1 MEKRGYSEKEA
12 AEYLGSSTR
21 VIREQV
27 AKGNLP
33 VRYLGAKKLYD
44 RDDLDNYFK
53 TLPSVRQ

>member
-44 RDDLDNYFK
+44 REDLDAYFN

>member
-44 RDDLDNYFK
+44 RKDLDAYFN

>member
-44 RDDLDNYFK
+44 REDLDAFFRA
-53 TLPSVRQ
+53 LPAGRQ